1 MELKRLLRDRRGT
14 LIELNIL
21 IAVVILG
28 ALLSLG
34 MRSWWKG
41 FVYAALGMFA
51 VLSVLV
57 LLGLF
62 LGWLDRQMDL
72 GPVRKVLDSA
82 PVRWL
87 RAAFA
92 YLAGGV
98 GFGAMAAF
106 VAIFV
111 APHLSA
117 TPQGQLLA
125 MRVIAAAG
133 VLAGFALVFA
143 VRREGP
149 RF

>member
-1 MELKRLLRDRRGT
+1 MRNERGT

-21 IAVVILG
+21 IAVLILG
-28 ALLSLG
+28 ALLGLG

-41 FVYAALGMFA
+41 FVYAALGLFGVLA
-51 VLSVLV
+51 VLVA
-57 LLGLF
+57 LGLL

-98 GFGAMAAF
+98 AFGAPAAF
-106 VAIFV
+106 AAIFV

-117 TPQGQLLA
+117 APQGQLLA
-125 MRVIAAAG
+125 MQAITAAG
-133 VLAGFALVFA
+133 VLAGFALVFS